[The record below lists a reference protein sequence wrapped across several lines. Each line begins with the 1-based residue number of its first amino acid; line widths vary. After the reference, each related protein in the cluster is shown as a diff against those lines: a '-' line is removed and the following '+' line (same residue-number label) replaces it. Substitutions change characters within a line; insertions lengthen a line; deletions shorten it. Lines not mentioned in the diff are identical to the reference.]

1 MSFDAVN
8 RMPPDEV
15 VNLGLEIIGRGVLR
29 ARLNLR
35 LTQGGLE
42 RWSGVDQ
49 STISRLEHGTLR
61 GLRLRR
67 LAALAAAL
75 NGFPIIDDRSEEEL
89 RRRLLIRAD
98 MRQQ

>member
-1 MSFDAVN
+1 MQFDFVD
-8 RMPPDEV
+8 RSPPDDV
-15 VNLGLEIIGRGVLR
+15 VDLGLEIIGRGIRR

-49 STISRLEHGTLR
+49 STISRLENGNLR

-67 LAALAAAL
+67 FAALAAAL
-75 NGFPIIDDRSEEEL
+75 NGFPIVDDRSPEEL
-89 RRRLLIRAD
+89 RRRMLIRAD

>member
-1 MSFDAVN
+1 MQFDSVD
-8 RMPPDEV
+8 RSPRDDV
-15 VNLGLEIIGRGVLR
+15 VDLGLEIIGRGIRR

-67 LAALAAAL
+67 FAALAAAL
-75 NGFPIIDDRSEEEL
+75 NGIPIIDDRSEEEL